1 MQSENYNEYSG
12 LEELLHSEAM
22 PNYNHFIVKTAKNA
36 FGEPNQLID
45 FGAGIGTLSLIFREK
60 YNINPLCVEID
71 KKNQEYHSQRKFQF
85 FENLTSAPNNSD
97 AIFSSN
103 VLEHIE
109 EEFLENVLDDLKK
122 ITIKIGFFTI
132 ATGPAKKILADGRNA
147 HLIQKPT
154 NWWLVKICA
163 RFEVEHLQKNPGGFL
178 IIVKSKS
185 LI

>member
-1 MQSENYNEYSG
+1 MELISSEY
-12 LEELLHSEAM
+12 LALQTELHQNLYYGVASIGIAPEVKDFFEAGKFKSISD
-22 PNYNHFIVKTAKNA
+22 Y
-36 FGEPNQLID
+36 
-45 FGAGIGTLSLIFREK
+45 GAG
-60 YNINPLCVEID
+60 
-71 KKNQEYHSQRKFQF
+71 KKNLFYTLTELGLKNFDYHAYDPVFPEYGPPKSGD
-85 FENLTSAPNNSD
+85 LVCCID
-97 AIFSSN
+97 

-122 ITIKIGFFTI
+122 ITNKIGFFTI